1 MKLLIIENKG
11 ENALKILK
19 TLLACTL
26 VACTAFAF
34 LSINAKAEESF
45 DIVYEAR
52 ITGINNEQQVSTDY
66 SFVMHLSETDYMTAD
81 DWSAE
86 RNDYKWFNAD
96 EGRVEY
102 DSVDLLENN
111 LCNFPLD
118 KHLDELNF
126 EQKIL
131 IDGVTLAQ
139 YKVDHPYYLIGNMRT
154 RVDTLS
160 ISFVEPVLKD
170 VTIIEVLAGCQLPT
184 LSRSCR
190 DEFLTSCIEI
200 TETVKYENKNG
211 VWVTYFEGYSED
223 VEYIGNENAF
233 YLYDMPTYKNH
244 PVTPFTEH
252 TLFFDG
258 RNIAGNIHYGKALAS
273 SSNTQKGYL
282 TVLQFV
288 NPISVEDFNQLNLK
302 LYTNHKRTIFS
313 YNANNITTS
322 TLGSALE
329 SFNLD
334 GGSYTTVSMDASLY
348 ADDDGMLR
356 TIVFKFN
363 EDGEPFVNGNGE
375 EEYDGNGNLV
385 RDQLFV
391 MSYNVAN
398 RDASELLTKD
408 SLIIIENDEV
418 YEITFRFNRSGESSG
433 VALDKSKVILNGQTL
448 TKLLSECKTA
458 TATWTKA
465 GSVYQISVTLPK
477 SYTGVSQIK
486 NADNGFACNSMG
498 VQKGLKF
505 PDGSEL
511 EKSYTCHIYGAEKIL
526 DSESLVELDKTT
538 VLGVTYRY
546 DAGSNNL
553 RFSIRFDKK
562 ITSANYYHACEI
574 ERWRETDLYNSNSLY
589 YDKGMSNVF
598 VKSGFKS
605 SLLDCIVIN
614 GKTIGEWHAH
624 EVGAVTNVQT
634 HYGASGLEYVDVVF
648 ESHSQLTYNPIS
660 ELVQTGEGVTVEIKD
675 GLKFMTNCEVKKTQ
689 IFTLEDGRF
698 SEVLPAKEIHVY
710 YDGSEVQNGATVT
723 VKTAVCPTS
732 ISVINVRNY
741 QVTHVTTDKTTV
753 FTITYGDGQEF
764 TFTVIE
770 DSVTKPAAK
779 PTTNTETK
787 KKGCKSAVELPIV
800 GLTLI
805 LLASAIVLKERRSHE

>member
-118 KHLDELNF
+118 KHLDEYNY

-190 DEFLTSCIEI
+190 DEFLTSCIEV

-418 YEITFRFNRSGESSG
+418 YEITFRFNRSGEGSG

-526 DSESLVELDKTT
+526 DTP
-538 VLGVTYRY
+538 RY
-546 DAGSNNL
+546 QQGS
-553 RFSIRFDKK
+553 
-562 ITSANYYHACEI
+562 
-574 ERWRETDLYNSNSLY
+574 
-589 YDKGMSNVF
+589 
-598 VKSGFKS
+598 
-605 SLLDCIVIN
+605 
-614 GKTIGEWHAH
+614 
-624 EVGAVTNVQT
+624 Q
-634 HYGASGLEYVDVVF
+634 HYPPRGL
-648 ESHSQLTYNPIS
+648 Q
-660 ELVQTGEGVTVEIKD
+660 G
-675 GLKFMTNCEVKKTQ
+675 
-689 IFTLEDGRF
+689 
-698 SEVLPAKEIHVY
+698 PA
-710 YDGSEVQNGATVT
+710 
-723 VKTAVCPTS
+723 
-732 ISVINVRNY
+732 
-741 QVTHVTTDKTTV
+741 
-753 FTITYGDGQEF
+753 
-764 TFTVIE
+764 
-770 DSVTKPAAK
+770 
-779 PTTNTETK
+779 
-787 KKGCKSAVELPIV
+787 
-800 GLTLI
+800 
-805 LLASAIVLKERRSHE
+805 